1 MTICVIFNP
10 LAARGRAPK
19 RVEALRQALGP
30 EAEFRPTKDSGHAEE
45 LGLEA
50 ARAGFAI
57 VAAAGGDGTVH
68 EVANGLLQSDR
79 PDVAFAVFPLG
90 SANDYA
96 YCLGLNSK
104 DQTIDPAGGEFRHV
118 DVGWVQA

>member
-68 EVANGLLQSDR
+68 EVANGLLP
-79 PDVAFAVFPLG
+79 PDPPPVALAAFPPG
-90 SANDYA
+90 SANAYS
-96 YCLGLNSK
+96 YCLGLNSNGP
-104 DQTIDPAGGEFRHV
+104 TIDPAR
-118 DVGWVQA
+118 